1 LGGPTQINE
10 HQCAHHSKAG
20 DKDISNDVFFIYFVE
35 LRVCL
40 SAPHMFGIEN
50 AGFGFITWITS
61 NSNSRMSPQ
70 SAEENCVLYPKRKA
84 LSV

>member
-1 LGGPTQINE
+1 
-10 HQCAHHSKAG
+10 
-20 DKDISNDVFFIYFVE
+20 
-35 LRVCL
+35 
-40 SAPHMFGIEN
+40 MFGIEN